1 MSFSALKRLV
11 FSVRS
16 RVAVFALA
24 ATILPSA
31 TLGWL
36 SYTRNAE
43 VLAQKTAQELD
54 NAAGVAAR
62 EIDLWLKDRT
72 EEMRIFGSSYLI
84 TENLERLAALK
95 NTPETAALRK
105 QLSSR
110 MRDYLASITSRFP
123 AFAGVRVVAQDGSIV
138 YSSSREPVSK
148 LPAKWLRNT
157 SAGRYVIGEPYIGAG
172 TDSVLVGI
180 AVPVRSGR
188 GQTVGALVASV
199 NASAVTEILAR
210 SQLADGTLELVTHS
224 GQPLKPIAE
233 MPEGDL
239 VDDPHGFT
247 PGAFREYVNRKG
259 DEVVGIFRPVA
270 EQHWGVVAERARA
283 VVFAKVDDLRNTT
296 LKLLIL
302 LLFAVGVGAY
312 WIGQTIVKPLDRLV
326 AAANRVAIGDLDI
339 TVPIQQRDEMG
350 HLTERFNEMTGQ
362 LRRNREALAS
372 ANDELTRKNIELE
385 AISITDALTS
395 LYNRRHLMNV
405 LDREFLLFSRSSRTF
420 TLMMVDLDFFKRIN
434 DTYGHPAGDAV
445 LVMAARIL
453 RDEIRGVDYAARF
466 GGEEFVIL
474 LTGTGLEDAAVSAER
489 IRARLEESAID
500 FNGTRIRVTA
510 SIGLAEVTRDG
521 DTPGALIS
529 RADAALYDAKQ
540 SGRNRVCRHQ
550 AKIHVLH
557 QSGGA

>member
-1 MSFSALKRLV
+1 MNLSALKRLV
-11 FSVRS
+11 FNVRS

-54 NAAGVAAR
+54 NASGVAAR
-62 EIDLWLKDRT
+62 EIALWLKDRT

-84 TENLERLAALK
+84 TENLERLSGLGNASDS
-95 NTPETAALRK
+95 TALRT
-105 QLSSR
+105 QLSGR
-110 MRDYLASITSRFP
+110 MRDYLASVTSRFP
-123 AFAGVRVVAQDGSIV
+123 AFAGVRVVTQNGTVV
-138 YSSSREPVSK
+138 YSSNRDPVLK
-148 LPAKWLRNT
+148 LPDKWQRST
-157 SAGRYVIGEPYIGAG
+157 SAGRVVIGEPYWSSRDESI
-172 TDSVLVGI
+172 LVGI

-199 NASAVTEILAR
+199 NATAVSEILAR
-210 SQLADGTLELVTHS
+210 VPLTDGTLELIGRS
-224 GQPLKPIAE
+224 GQPIRPGAQPPAE
-233 MPEGDL
+233 AAADAA
-239 VDDPHGFT
+239 HGFMA
-247 PGAFREYVNRKG
+247 GAFREYANRAG
-259 DEVVGIFRPVA
+259 QDVVGVFRPVDDDG
-270 EQHWGVVAERARA
+270 WGVVAERARA
-283 VVFAKVDDLRNTT
+283 VVFAKVDELRNTT

-302 LLFAVGVGAY
+302 LLFAVGIGAY

-326 AAANRVAIGDLDI
+326 AAANRVAAGDLDI
-339 TVPIQQRDEMG
+339 TVLIQQRDEMG

-372 ANDELTRKNIELE
+372 ANDELIRKNIELE

-405 LDREFLLFSRSSRTF
+405 LDREFQQYSRNGRTF
-420 TLMMVDLDFFKRIN
+420 TLMMVDLDYFKRIN
-434 DTYGHPAGDAV
+434 DTHGHPAGDAV

-474 LTGTGLEDAAVSAER
+474 LTNTGLEEAAISAER
-489 IRARLEESAID
+489 IRTRLEDSAID

-510 SIGLAEVTRDG
+510 SIGLAEVTREG
-521 DTPGALIS
+521 DTPGALIA

-540 SGRNRVCRHQ
+540 LGRNRVCRHQ

-557 QSGGA
+557 QSGSA